1 MTITM
6 SQKKASE
13 ASEGLD
19 SSTECSEIIRE
30 DATSTIMS
38 DLAFPETAEM
48 KNIASTHKWS
58 TDFVEK
64 PEKDLLRAELKEKL
78 SAALT
83 NN

>member
-1 MTITM
+1 M
-6 SQKKASE
+6 SQKKALEFSE
-13 ASEGLD
+13 TVD

-48 KNIASTHKWS
+48 KNTTLKRKCSN
-58 TDFVEK
+58 DFVEK
-64 PEKDLLRAELKEKL
+64 PGKDLLRAKVKDKF
-78 SAALT
+78 SAALA